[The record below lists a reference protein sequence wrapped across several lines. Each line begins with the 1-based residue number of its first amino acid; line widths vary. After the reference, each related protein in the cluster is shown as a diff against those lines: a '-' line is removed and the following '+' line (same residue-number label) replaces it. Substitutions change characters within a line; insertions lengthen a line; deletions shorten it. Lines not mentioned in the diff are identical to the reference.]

1 MEKNSLE
8 ELEKLRTDYEKKEER
23 NIYAVFDDKQ

>member
-8 ELEKLRTDYEKKEER
+8 ELEKLRTDYEKKRRE
-23 NIYAVFDDKQ
+23 IFMQYLMIKQ